1 MKLSFRWLKFEQQEQ
16 SACGT
21 DKKNVLPITN
31 LMKKILLVEDD
42 PNLGLLLQDY
52 LQLKGKYEVI
62 LAQDGEEGLTLFNK
76 DKFDLCILDVM
87 MPKKDGFSL
96 GRDIRKTD
104 PVVPIIFATAK
115 TMIEDKSEAF
125 TLGGDD
131 YITKPF
137 RIEEL
142 LLRINALLK
151 RVANQENKAVEEQN
165 KFQIG
170 DYFFDYT
177 TQMIRKDDVQQKVS
191 TKEAELL
198 RLLCLRKNNVL
209 TREEALLSIW
219 HDDNYFNGRSMDVF
233 LSKLRKY
240 LKDDPRVEIINVHG
254 KGYKLVEN

>member
-1 MKLSFRWLKFEQQEQ
+1 
-16 SACGT
+16 
-21 DKKNVLPITN
+21 
-31 LMKKILLVEDD
+31 MKKILLVEDD
-42 PNLGLLLQDY
+42 PNLGMLLQDY
-52 LQLKGKYEVI
+52 LQLKGKYDVQ
-62 LAQDGEEGLTLFNK
+62 LARDGDEGLALFQK
-76 DKFDLCILDVM
+76 DNFDLCILDVM

-96 GRDIRKTD
+96 GKDIRKKD
-104 PVVPIIFATAK
+104 PMIPIIFATAK
-115 TMIEDKSEAF
+115 AMIEDKSEAF

-151 RVANQENKAVEEQN
+151 RVANQNNAGAENPD
-165 KFQIG
+165 KFEIG
-170 DYFFDYT
+170 KYHFDYT
-177 TQMIRKDDVQQKVS
+177 LQSIRHEDAVQKLS

-198 RLLCLRKNNVL
+198 RLLCLKKNQVL

-240 LKDDPRVEIINVHG
+240 LKDDPSVEILNVHG
-254 KGYKLVEN
+254 KGYKLIVN